1 MGHYIKDC
9 RKKQSDDLRRNTP
22 GTSQP
27 PQRLAQQQQ
36 QSYPPQQSSQQK
48 TDNQRTVAGRAYA
61 ATIEQVTKG
70 ELVQGTIL
78 VAGHAAFTL
87 FDCGASHSFI
97 ASRFASSL
105 PMSAA
110 LLNYPLEVRTP
121 TGDQS
126 LCTLYIPSVE
136 VSVASQNL
144 SADLILLDMT
154 EFDVILGMD

>member
-27 PQRLAQQQQ
+27 APQRLPQQQQ
-36 QSYPPQQSSQQK
+36 QTYPPQQSSQQK
-48 TDNQRTVAGRAYA
+48 TGNQRTVAGRAYA
-61 ATIEQVTKG
+61 ATNEQVTKG
-70 ELVQGTIL
+70 ELFQGTIP

-105 PMSAA
+105 PMSAV
-110 LLNYPLEVRTP
+110 LLNYPLKVRTP

-136 VSVASQNL
+136 VSVAS
-144 SADLILLDMT
+144 
-154 EFDVILGMD
+154 